1 MKHIEDDAGSKGA
14 GGMAL
19 MGCDIKH
26 LAGLQNPRDA
36 GDRELEGAAQQQGP
50 LLVRVGVIGDDGARS
65 DVNSTLGNVVGV
77 DIAAVVARSDLTRR
91 DGGEVKELSQGIV
104 SGGDSGDP
112 TVGLDRVHGLCHTR
126 DMTIKRLDHVSV
138 VVDDLPAAIAFF
150 TALGMTIEGEA
161 PVEGPWVDRVNGLE
175 SVQVDIVMM
184 RTPDGHGRLELTKF
198 RNPKLVEIE
207 PAIAPPNTL
216 GLRSVMFT
224 VESVD
229 DTVARLRANG
239 AQLVGEVAQY
249 EDKYRLCYMRGPAG
263 IIVALAE
270 ELRTSAPR

>member
-1 MKHIEDDAGSKGA
+1 
-14 GGMAL
+14 
-19 MGCDIKH
+19 
-26 LAGLQNPRDA
+26 
-36 GDRELEGAAQQQGP
+36 
-50 LLVRVGVIGDDGARS
+50 
-65 DVNSTLGNVVGV
+65 
-77 DIAAVVARSDLTRR
+77 
-91 DGGEVKELSQGIV
+91 
-104 SGGDSGDP
+104 
-112 TVGLDRVHGLCHTR
+112 
-126 DMTIKRLDHVSV
+126 MTIKRLDHVSV
-138 VVDDLPAAIAFF
+138 VVDDLSAATAFF
-150 TALGMTIEGEA
+150 TALGMTLGEA
-161 PVEGPWVDRVNGLE
+161 LVEGPWVERVNGLE

-229 DTVARLRANG
+229 DTVARMRAKG
-239 AQLVGEVAQY
+239 AELVGEVAQY

-270 ELRTSAPR
+270 ELF